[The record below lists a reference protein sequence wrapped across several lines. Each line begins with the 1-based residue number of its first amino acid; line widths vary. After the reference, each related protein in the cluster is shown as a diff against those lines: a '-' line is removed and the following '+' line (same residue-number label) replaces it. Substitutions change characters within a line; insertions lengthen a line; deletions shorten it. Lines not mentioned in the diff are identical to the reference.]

1 MTIFYRYGFGLR
13 CLDAIRPMELIDCKP
28 CAGYVF
34 VELPKAEYYLVYPLY
49 LALYRHYCKS
59 PFFINRKPETQEAFV
74 ISSMQ
79 EEARY
84 FVAEQNGKICAFL
97 RISASGEP
105 FAATGRI
112 YRHIT
117 GAYCQPE
124 HRGKGVYQNL
134 LNFTIA
140 ALKEE
145 GYTRLGVNFE
155 SFNPTGRGFW
165 LKYFTAYTNSVV
177 RRIDERIIQQR

>member
-1 MTIFYRYGFGLR
+1 MKEAAALALANYYDELQWQFYRYGFGLR
-13 CLDAIRPMELIDCKP
+13 CLDAIRPMELIDCKS

-59 PFFINRKPETQEAFV
+59 PFFMNRKPETQEAFGM
-74 ISSMQ
+74 SSMQ

-84 FVAEQNGKICAFL
+84 FVAE
-97 RISASGEP
+97 
-105 FAATGRI
+105 
-112 YRHIT
+112 
-117 GAYCQPE
+117 
-124 HRGKGVYQNL
+124 
-134 LNFTIA
+134 
-140 ALKEE
+140 LKEE

-177 RRIDERIIQQR
+177 RRSDERIIQQR